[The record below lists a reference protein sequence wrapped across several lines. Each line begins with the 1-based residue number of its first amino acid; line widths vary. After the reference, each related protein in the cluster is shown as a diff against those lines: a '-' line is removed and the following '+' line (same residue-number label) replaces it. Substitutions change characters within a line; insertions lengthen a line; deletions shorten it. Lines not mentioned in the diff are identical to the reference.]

1 MRNNVSSFGADIS
14 SFAHNDDENKNI
26 LILGE
31 GPTQRLHDTT
41 LTAKAKYLINFTQA
55 RKRFVLT
62 VHYDGSNSFLLANG
76 RKRCQL
82 KRPKRLLNKRLCTVF
97 IEL

>member
-14 SFAHNDDENKNI
+14 SFGHLDDENKNI

-41 LTAKAKYLINFTQA
+41 LTAKTKYLINVTQA
-55 RKRFVLT
+55 RKRFVST
-62 VHYDGSNSFLLANG
+62 VHHNGSNSFLLANG
-76 RKRCQL
+76 RKRYQL
-82 KRPKRLLNKRLCTVF
+82 KKPERL
-97 IEL
+97 